1 LKQEF
6 KKGTIMRTNRF
17 TTLLASAI
25 LLAGSS
31 AFAIDR
37 GAGMIDAIWL
47 QGASYNGVDYIGARI
62 TGETEI
68 QNTGGQWAILA
79 SVGGGTLSFDNA
91 DDFDALGV
99 SIGVKYY
106 VTELT
111 SISGEGNY
119 TWNNAD
125 VNFSEGGA
133 TASFKQRMLAPTR
146 AISPYFR
153 LVTSLNFLEKDDDS
167 YNVLA
172 VAAITGCDFV
182 MNDTMAFVF
191 EGGVSESD
199 AVSGDGVGRQ
209 DGWFLSLAM
218 KYYWE

>member
-1 LKQEF
+1 
-6 KKGTIMRTNRF
+6 
-17 TTLLASAI
+17 
-25 LLAGSS
+25 
-31 AFAIDR
+31 
-37 GAGMIDAIWL
+37 MIDALWL

-68 QNTGGQWAILA
+68 QNSGGQWAILA
-79 SVGGGTLSFDNA
+79 GVSGGTFSFDSE
-91 DDFDALGV
+91 DDFDAFGV
-99 SIGVKYY
+99 SLGVKYY
-106 VTELT
+106 LTELT
-111 SISGEGNY
+111 SISGEGSY
-119 TWNNAD
+119 TWDDSD
-125 VNFSEGGA
+125 VNFTAGGA
-133 TASFKQRMLAPTR
+133 TASFKQRLLAPTR

-153 LVTSLNFLEKDDDS
+153 LDTSLHFIEQDDDS

-172 VAAITGCDFV
+172 VAAITGCDFA

-199 AVSGDGVGRQ
+199 SVSGDGVGRQ

>member
-1 LKQEF
+1 
-6 KKGTIMRTNRF
+6 
-17 TTLLASAI
+17 
-25 LLAGSS
+25 
-31 AFAIDR
+31 
-37 GAGMIDAIWL
+37 MIDALWVE
-47 QGASYNGVDYIGARI
+47 GTSYNGVDYVGARI

-68 QNTGGQWAILA
+68 QNTGGQWALLA

-99 SIGVKYY
+99 SLGVKYY

-111 SISGEGNY
+111 SISGEGSY

-125 VNFSEGGA
+125 INFSEGGA
-133 TASFKQRMLAPTR
+133 TASFKQRMRAPTR

-153 LVTSLNFLEKDDDS
+153 IDTSLSFLEQDDDS

-172 VAAITGCDFV
+172 VAAFAGCDFV

-191 EGGVSESD
+191 EGGLSESD
-199 AVSGDGVGRQ
+199 SVSGDGIARQ
-209 DGWFLSLAM
+209 DGWILRLAM